1 MTTTIAA
8 RAPAAAGAFGLVKQS
23 RGQAAITGTGSL
35 IFTGLATVIVGSEV
49 VSVANAATTIPSAVA
64 VETGLSGVTVSV
76 VVIAPAAA
84 ANAISAVAQNVNVG
98 VWGF

>member
-8 RAPAAAGAFGLVKQS
+8 IPPAASGAFGLVKQS

-35 IFTGLATVIVGSEV
+35 IFTGLATVIVGSEEV
-49 VSVANAATTIPSAVA
+49 GIANAAATVTTAVA
-64 VETGLSGVTVSV
+64 METGLSGVTVSV
-76 VVIAPAAA
+76 VVVALAAA
-84 ANAISAVAQNVNVG
+84 ANSVSAVAQNVNVG